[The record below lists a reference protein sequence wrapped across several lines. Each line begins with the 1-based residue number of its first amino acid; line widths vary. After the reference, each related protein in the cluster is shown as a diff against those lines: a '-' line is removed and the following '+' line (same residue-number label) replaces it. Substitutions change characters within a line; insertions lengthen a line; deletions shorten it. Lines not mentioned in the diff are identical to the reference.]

1 MRNKAVGARV
11 WGCFSLKEALDGGG
25 PSLRASLTYLN
36 TSSLLLLGLH
46 TCCALNYLLK
56 INSSIKPRGDY
67 MSLIVLLGVAKSWT
81 QLNN

>member
-46 TCCALNYLLK
+46 TCCALNYFLK
-56 INSSIKPRGDY
+56 INPSIKPRG
-67 MSLIVLLGVAKSWT
+67 MIICL
-81 QLNN
+81 